1 MPKKT
6 LLTYHSNYFVA
17 ILRGMPEIGNWS
29 INRLLSTA
37 ARMLEHSW
45 NNQLKELGLTHAGV
59 TALDVIAREGTISQV
74 RVASIV
80 GVQAQT
86 MGKTLARLEAHGHV
100 FRTRNTVD
108 RRSYLLGVTP
118 RGKEVLAQAEQI
130 DRNLAS
136 TGELA
141 KPEFREMLIHI
152 VRELSKQEGNDAV
165 LRGSHEEHRASLGFV
180 QPADGSAQAAQ
191 DAPIKTESSGPITAV
206 METLTPEMIEEA
218 RANSQKEQ

>member
-1 MPKKT
+1 MPD
-6 LLTYHSNYFVA
+6 
-17 ILRGMPEIGNWS
+17 IGNWS

-59 TALDVIAREGTISQV
+59 TALGVIAREGTVSQV

-108 RRSYLLGVTP
+108 RRSYLLGITSK
-118 RGKEVLAQAEQI
+118 GKEVLAQAEDI
-130 DRNLAS
+130 DQQLAS

-141 KPEFREMLIHI
+141 QPQFREMLVRI
-152 VRELSKQEGNDAV
+152 VRELAEQEGNEAV
-165 LRGSHEEHRASLGFV
+165 LQGAHDEHRAALGLAESPVSLTAAEGAGINS
-180 QPADGSAQAAQ
+180 QPQ
-191 DAPIKTESSGPITAV
+191 GPITAV
-206 METLTPEMIEEA
+206 LDTISADLDSSE
-218 RANSQKEQ
+218 